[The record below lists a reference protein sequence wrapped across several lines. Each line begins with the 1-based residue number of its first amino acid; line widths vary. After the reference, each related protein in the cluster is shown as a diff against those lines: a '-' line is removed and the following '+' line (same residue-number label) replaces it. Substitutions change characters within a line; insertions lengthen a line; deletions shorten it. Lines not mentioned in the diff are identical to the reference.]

1 MGNIIYTF
9 PESRTSNGLLQWSN
23 SHLFGPVVILKCF
36 DTAVKFFTAS
46 FIKNLIWWVFFVH
59 MNQPTNKWNLETKS
73 DFMLGSNI
81 RISPT
86 LQANNNRT
94 TTSGRVRVLLQC
106 FCGSEMILH
115 HIYICTSILVFPLHV
130 LQQIIEN
137 SVESSVFSITSPGGA
152 AQSTAANRVQ
162 GNIKKLN
169 NKIIF
174 ALITL

>member
-86 LQANNNRT
+86 LQANNKWKSPCFITMFLWLWNDPAPYLYLYFYTCISSSCLT
-94 TTSGRVRVLLQC
+94 TNNWKQC
-106 FCGSEMILH
+106 WKQRF
-115 HIYICTSILVFPLHV
+115 
-130 LQQIIEN
+130 
-137 SVESSVFSITSPGGA
+137 
-152 AQSTAANRVQ
+152 
-162 GNIKKLN
+162 LN
-169 NKIIF
+169 NKQAPGGLHR
-174 ALITL
+174 ALLLTGCKGT